1 MKCNYC
7 GYSVSE
13 ETVYCPNCG
22 EKVDTTKKNE
32 IKEVNEKTESAK
44 EEVKQVQNNYGT
56 SDSSYSFLWGILG
69 YFIPVVGLILFVI
82 WRETKPKDSKAAGI
96 GALVSV
102 ITNIIFMIIMV
113 IVLAYSF
120 SNFG

>member
-32 IKEVNEKTESAK
+32 IKEINEKTESAK
-44 EEVKQVQNNYGT
+44 EEVKQVQNNYST

-69 YFIPVVGLILFVI
+69 YFIPVVGLILFVM

-113 IVLAYSF
+113 IVLVYSF